1 MYVKVFFYSDIPLY
15 NQPNKVKIRCIYQ
28 TIPLNYLPTW
38 NTTKIFHGF
47 VNPIWRLNFKVT
59 FRLLFNRYRKSYA
72 AQKRFFDSKHWKP
85 FLCLTFETSK
95 NRTRVGIVTCST
107 KSILRKFVTHK
118 IQWKSSS
125 IQHTNH
131 SDGYH
136 LYINGMMNRQF
147 WTRYEQI
154 SSTATHLIY

>member
-1 MYVKVFFYSDIPLY
+1 M
-15 NQPNKVKIRCIYQ
+15 
-28 TIPLNYLPTW
+28 NYLGTLDIA
-38 NTTKIFHGF
+38 KIFHGF
-47 VNPIWRLNFKVT
+47 VNSIWRLNFKVA

-72 AQKRFFDSKHWKP
+72 AQNRFFYSKHWKP
-85 FLCLTFETSK
+85 FLCLASETSK
-95 NRTRVGIVTCST
+95 NRTRVGIATCST

-136 LYINGMMNRQF
+136 LYLWMEWWKHNSGLDTSRFLRLQH
-147 WTRYEQI
+147 T
-154 SSTATHLIY
+154 